1 MSLRIA
7 FFTDAC
13 LTQVNGVSRTIERL
27 LGFLDER
34 GCKTVVFA
42 PNDPSQPPHNQ
53 RSRRRTYL
61 YQGIP
66 LPFYAECR
74 LGVPISPRFYEVFTG
89 FKPDLVHI
97 VTEYSM
103 GLAGLHCAWRFGVP
117 AVSSYHTDLSR
128 YMAYYRLPFLTES
141 VWRYLVWFHRQC
153 RLNFYPSQSTG
164 QVLAERGIPHLRYWG
179 RGVDTALF
187 HPGKRD
193 DLLRRRLGQGPLL
206 LYVGRL
212 APEKNLDVLFTALTL
227 VRGAYKDAKLVL
239 AGDGPLGPAIRRQ
252 PPPGVISTGMLQGE
266 ELSRI
271 YASCDLFA
279 FPSTTE
285 TYGNVVLEAMAAGL
299 PVVAPLS
306 GGITEN
312 LRPGANGLD
321 FPPHQPEG
329 MAEAICRLLQ
339 NDSLRCQMSAEARRH
354 AETRSWSNALS
365 PVLEGY
371 REVVPAGRSLPRAV

>member
-1 MSLRIA
+1 MKLRIA

-13 LTQVNGVSRTIERL
+13 LSQVNGVSRTVERL

-34 GCKTVVFA
+34 DCQTAVFA
-42 PNDPSQPPHNQ
+42 PNDPSGPPQ
-53 RSRRRTYL
+53 RPRRRTYL

-74 LGVPISPRFYEVFTG
+74 LGVPISPRLYEAFTG

-128 YMAYYRLPFLTES
+128 YVAYYRLPFLSES

-164 QVLAERGIPHLRYWG
+164 QILAERGIPHLRYWG
-179 RGVDTALF
+179 RGVDTTMF
-187 HPGKRD
+187 NPGKRD
-193 DLLRRRLGQGPLL
+193 DLLRRRLGPGPLL

-212 APEKNLDVLFTALTL
+212 APEKNLDVLFTAMEQ
-227 VRGAYKDAKLVL
+227 VRGAYPEAKLIL
-239 AGDGPLGPAIRRQ
+239 AGDGPMGAAIRRQ
-252 PPPGVISTGMLQGE
+252 TPPGVIPLGMQQGE
-266 ELSRI
+266 ELRRI
-271 YASCDLFA
+271 YASCDLFT

-312 LRPGANGLD
+312 LRPGINGLD
-321 FPPHQPEG
+321 FPPNQPRG
-329 MAEAICRLLQ
+329 MAAAICTLLQ
-339 NDSLRCQMSAEARRH
+339 NDSLRRQMADEARRH

-365 PVLEGY
+365 PVLGGY
-371 REVVPAGRSLPRAV
+371 REVVPASRLLPKAV